1 MNDDGLAAR
10 FSIGFYF
17 ATRTNINFTA
27 SGAVRF
33 FDATAT
39 IDNSGGREIR
49 PRNVLHQLF
58 NADVFI
64 FNVSQAAVNH
74 FTQVMRR
81 NVGCHT
87 HGDTG
92 RAVHQQVR
100 NFGRQNF
107 RDLLGAVVVRYEI
120 DGLFFQVS

>member
-10 FSIGFYF
+10 FRIGFHF
-17 ATRTNINFTA
+17 ATRTDINFTA
-27 SGAVRF
+27 TGAVRF
-33 FDATAT
+33 FNTTAT
-39 IDNSGGREIR
+39 IDDGGCREIR

-58 NADVFI
+58 DADVFI
-64 FNVSQAAVNH
+64 FNICQAAVNH
-74 FTQVMRR
+74 FTQVMRW

-92 RAVHQQVR
+92 RTVHQQVR
-100 NFGRQNF
+100 DFGWQNF
-107 RDLLGAVVVRYEI
+107 RDLLSAVIVRDEI